1 MRSAKRSTFYLEPKV
16 ARLLRKEASRT
27 ERTMSDLVNETL
39 KRSFDED
46 AYDLALARSRA
57 HERGPVPPSG
67 PQVEAEWPAIA
78 SSSETQQSANS
89 NPSTP

>member
-1 MRSAKRSTFYLEPKV
+1 MRSAKRATFYLEPKV

-57 HERGPVPPSG
+57 HERAIPFPQAVRKLKRSG
-67 PQVEAEWPAIA
+67 RL
-78 SSSETQQSANS
+78 
-89 NPSTP
+89 